1 MALYNSDI
9 NALYIHI
16 PKAYGSSIAQVLMKM
31 GFKQIIKEN
40 MMSKNIGVLQYIEN
54 NKSQYVNKDTFIFT
68 FIRNP
73 IDRFISGCN
82 YCNVDINEI
91 FNKKISLCQYWHIA
105 MPQINHLV
113 VKDEYNYNIGLLK
126 SKYNIHFIGK
136 CEEIDKDWDEL
147 LKLLGE
153 RGLKSLSPFNILKNK
168 SLKYKNNCKELLKLD
183 TKNNIYNKFS
193 NDFYLFC
200 N

>member
-16 PKAYGSSIAQVLMKM
+16 PKAYGSSIAQVLMTM

-40 MMSKNIGVLQYIEN
+40 MMSRKIGVLQYIED
-54 NKSQYVNKDTFIFT
+54 NKSEYVNKDTFIFT

-82 YCNVDINEI
+82 YCSLNVNNI
-91 FNKKISLCQYWHIA
+91 FNRKISLCQYWHIL
-105 MPQINHLV
+105 MPQINHLIV
-113 VKDEYNYNIGLLK
+113 ENSENYCIGTLK
-126 SKYNIHFIGK
+126 SKYEISFIGK
-136 CEEIDKDWDEL
+136 CENINNDWN
-147 LKLLGE
+147 KLLQLFE
-153 RGLKSLSPFNILKNK
+153 NRGLKILKPFDINKNK
-168 SLKYKNNCKELLKLD
+168 SLQYKNNSKNSLD
-183 TKNNIYNKFS
+183 FNIKNDIFNKFK

-200 N
+200 I